1 MMNTKLSG
9 WTNLLIAIL
18 ITVPLLVIISLG
30 HTFMGLPSLPA
41 DVFNPVRDALPGDLI
56 VFGIQRM
63 VDVIIGLNLGRV
75 DEAGKIAETAMAAI
89 MVLVLLIIAGV
100 ILLTVF
106 QRSQRQQVQRL
117 GLIGGAVVGA
127 IMAAIS
133 LLYGV
138 SATIDPRIIGG
149 IWLLLLFVG
158 WGLAHAWVYERVT
171 RTADA
176 AAVSESA
183 ASANALNRRQFLV
196 TVGAASATVT
206 VVGAGLSALLNT
218 RISTPTEEPVAA
230 AGAGDV
236 LPNADDPV
244 VPAPG
249 TRPEVTPVED
259 HYRIDIAI
267 VPPVINEANWTL
279 PFTTQIGGEARTLA
293 QFTLDEIK
301 AYESVEAYVTM
312 SCISNRVAGDL
323 ISTTKWTGVQ
333 MQRLLQDVPLP
344 EGATHLKMTCAD
356 GFDETVSLDIVN
368 NDERVMLAYFWEDKP
383 LTTEHGFPIR
393 IHIPDLYG
401 MKQPKWITGIEVLG
415 EDEDGYWVRR
425 GWDKEA
431 RVRATSVIDTIATDM
446 MVMDDEQSLIPV
458 GGIAWAGARGVAAVE
473 VRIDGGDWQ
482 PARVRA
488 PISDRT
494 WVIWRYDWAFTEG
507 EHTFEVR
514 CIEANGAAQ
523 IEAEAGVRPSGAT
536 GIHEMRA
543 MI

>member
-1 MMNTKLSG
+1 MNKNLNL
-9 WTNLLIAIL
+9 WMYLLIAVL
-18 ITVPLLVIISLG
+18 IAAPLLAIIALG
-30 HTFMGLPSLPA
+30 HTLAGLPSLPA

-75 DEAGKIAETAMAAI
+75 DEAGKTAETAMATV
-89 MVLVLLIIAGV
+89 MVLVMLVIAGV

-117 GLIGGAVVGA
+117 GLIGGLVVGA
-127 IMAAIS
+127 IMAGIS
-133 LLYGV
+133 LLFGV

-149 IWLLLLFVG
+149 VWLLLLFVG
-158 WGLAHAWVYERVT
+158 WGLAHGWVYERLT
-171 RTADA
+171 RTTEA
-176 AAVSESA
+176 AAQSESA

-218 RISTPTEEPVAA
+218 RTSAPTSEPIAA
-230 AGAGDV
+230 ASAGDMP

-267 VPPVINEANWTL
+267 VPPVVNEANWTL
-279 PFTTQIGGEARTLA
+279 PFTTQIGGEERTLA

-301 AYESVEAYVTM
+301 AYEAVEAYVTM

-323 ISTTKWTGVQ
+323 ISTTKWTGVR

-344 EGATHLKMTCAD
+344 EGATHLKLTCAD
-356 GFDETVSLDIVN
+356 GFDETVALDIIN
-368 NDERVMLAYFWEDKP
+368 NDERVMLAYYWEDKP

-425 GWDKEA
+425 GWDKDA

-446 MVMDDEQSLIPV
+446 MVVDGEQSLIPV
-458 GGIAWAGARGVAAVE
+458 GGIAWAGARVIAAVE
-473 VRIDGGDWQ
+473 VRIDGGEWQ

-507 EHTFEVR
+507 DHTFEVR
-514 CIEANGAAQ
+514 CIEANGAEQ

-536 GIHEMRA
+536 GIHSMSA

>member
-1 MMNTKLSG
+1 MNKNLNL
-9 WTNLLIAIL
+9 WTYLLIAIL
-18 ITVPLLVIISLG
+18 IAAPLLAIISLG
-30 HTFMGLPSLPA
+30 HTLVGLPSLPA
-41 DVFNPVRDALPGDLI
+41 DFFNPVRDALPGDLI

-75 DEAGKIAETAMAAI
+75 DEAGKTAETAMATA
-89 MVLVLLIIAGV
+89 MVLVLVVIAGV
-100 ILLTVF
+100 VLLNVF
-106 QRSQRQQVQRL
+106 QRTERRNIQRVGIIG
-117 GLIGGAVVGA
+117 GLIVGVL
-127 IMAAIS
+127 MAGIS
-133 LLYGV
+133 LLFGV
-138 SATIDPRIIGG
+138 SATIDPRIVGG
-149 IWLLLLFVG
+149 VWLLVLFIV
-158 WGLAHAWVYERVT
+158 WGLAHAWVYERLT
-171 RTADA
+171 RATSSVAQ
-176 AAVSESA
+176 SESTTN
-183 ASANALNRRQFLV
+183 ANALNRRQFLV

-218 RISTPTEEPVAA
+218 RISIPTLEPIAA
-230 AGAGDV
+230 ASAGDML
-236 LPNADDPV
+236 LPNANDPV

-267 VPPVINEANWTL
+267 VPPVINEAGWTL
-279 PFTTQIGGEARTLA
+279 PFTTALGGETRTLA
-293 QFTLDEIK
+293 AFTLDEIK
-301 AYESVEAYVTM
+301 AYEAVEAYVTM

-323 ISTTKWTGVQ
+323 ISTTKWTGVR
-333 MQRLLQDVPLP
+333 MQRLLEDVPLP
-344 EGATHLKMTCAD
+344 EGATHLKLTCAD
-356 GFDETVSLDIVN
+356 GFDETVALDIIN
-368 NDERVMLAYFWEDKP
+368 NDERVMLAYYWEDQP

-431 RVRATSVIDTIATDM
+431 RVKATSVIDTIATDM
-446 MVMDDEQSLIPV
+446 MVVEGENSLIPV

-494 WVIWRYDWAFTEG
+494 WVIWRYDWVFTEG
-507 EHTFEVR
+507 DHTFEVR
-514 CIEANGAAQ
+514 CIETNGAAQ
-523 IEAEAGVRPSGAT
+523 IETEAGVRPSGAT
-536 GIHEMRA
+536 GIHSMNA